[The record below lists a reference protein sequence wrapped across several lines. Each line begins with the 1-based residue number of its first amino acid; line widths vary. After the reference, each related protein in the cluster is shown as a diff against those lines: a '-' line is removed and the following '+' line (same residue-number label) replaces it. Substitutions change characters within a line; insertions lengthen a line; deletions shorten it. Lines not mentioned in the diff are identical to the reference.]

1 QRSRLLVG
9 VAVSAGS
16 WGGPVFVERLKFPGT
31 PFYFKDGVMLPD
43 YYSFGSTIGH
53 TNFLAAYVALILGPL
68 AGLLCSH
75 GRWRAGRAA
84 SGATMVWVLVLARSI
99 GALVGVSAATLMV
112 LVVGLIRARS
122 RGVKAALVILASLM
136 VVVAAEVTVSKLNND
151 KASVTVRA
159 ATLRIGFAAV
169 QERPWLGFGTNGF
182 ARESSRIERELF
194 GRELLE
200 LHRANQPFSAH
211 D

>member
-1 QRSRLLVG
+1 
-9 VAVSAGS
+9 
-16 WGGPVFVERLKFPGT
+16 
-31 PFYFKDGVMLPD
+31 
-43 YYSFGSTIGH
+43 
-53 TNFLAAYVALILGPL
+53 
-68 AGLLCSH
+68 
-75 GRWRAGRAA
+75 
-84 SGATMVWVLVLARSI
+84 
-99 GALVGVSAATLMV
+99 
-112 LVVGLIRARS
+112 
-122 RGVKAALVILASLM
+122 ASLM

-211 D
+211 DAYMNVAVERGLGTLVAFLGLLAVIVISGLRWSATPGVGDRDVLAVGLLAGIVAFGAQALTENLFSYSKITTIFWIMAAALVSLEGRAEETQPIAVKES

>member
-16 WGGPVFVERLKFPGT
+16 WGGPVFVERVKFPGR

-75 GRWRAGRAA
+75 GRWRAGLAA
-84 SGATMVWVLVLARSI
+84 SGATMVWMLVLARSV
-99 GALVGVSAATLMV
+99 GALVGVSAATLLV
-112 LVVGLIRARS
+112 LVVGVVRGRS
-122 RGVKAALVILASLM
+122 PGVQTPLGILPS
-136 VVVAAEVTVSKLNND
+136 
-151 KASVTVRA
+151 
-159 ATLRIGFAAV
+159 
-169 QERPWLGFGTNGF
+169 
-182 ARESSRIERELF
+182 
-194 GRELLE
+194 
-200 LHRANQPFSAH
+200 
-211 D
+211 